1 MSEYTIFS
9 RYEGDLR
16 CYSQHQASGS
26 ELKTD
31 APVDNHGLGED
42 FSPTDLVATALA
54 NCMLTLMGIYA
65 RKNDISIEKTEAHVT
80 KIMGGPP
87 RRIKE
92 IQVEFYFQE
101 DIQLS
106 LEQKEALELAA
117 RTCPVSLSIHPEI
130 TQTLAFHYP
139 AHIPTA
145 TL

>member
-1 MSEYTIFS
+1 MTDYTIFS
-9 RYEGDLR
+9 RYEGELR
-16 CYSQHQASGS
+16 CFARHQASGS

-65 RKNDISIEKTEAHVT
+65 RKNQIAIEHTEAQVT

-87 RRIKE
+87 RKIKE
-92 IQVEFYFQE
+92 IQIEFFFPE
-101 DIQLS
+101 SIQLTS
-106 LEQKEALELAA
+106 EQKEALELAA

-139 AHIPTA
+139 EHIEIG
-145 TL
+145 